1 MVTPRCISLGA
12 ESLSGHWPTAC
23 TADDG
28 DESGSGLTE
37 EREAANLSLT
47 LILRKL
53 PGVTVNN
60 IRGLLQ
66 NVANLRE
73 MRECSL
79 EQLAKWMGGVA
90 NAKKLHAFMHG
101 QRTARH

>member
-1 MVTPRCISLGA
+1 VQA
-12 ESLSGHWPTAC
+12 AV
-23 TADDG
+23 
-28 DESGSGLTE
+28 

-47 LILRKL
+47 PHDILRKL

-73 MRECSL
+73 LSECSL
-79 EQLAKWMGGVA
+79 EQLAKWMGGMA

-101 QRTARH
+101 QRTARHW